1 MAITKYK
8 VIKKNLDAVINYA
21 MNGEK
26 TENGILVSAIN
37 CMPQTAYSQMMLTK
51 KAFHK
56 EDGRLGYHIIQS
68 FNGNEISPDK
78 CNKIGLEF
86 AKQLWGDKYQVIVC
100 THTNKKNVH
109 NHIVLNSVSFI
120 DGSKYHNSNVEI
132 ALLRETNDDICR
144 KHGLSIVKS
153 SKATTVSDISKS
165 RIANYNRNSGK
176 MELIKADIDEAIK
189 EATKYQEFV
198 DILAF
203 KGYYIKK
210 SNNVISVSTP
220 YYNRNIRLSRAFGE
234 DYTFD
239 NIKTRIYQPTLY
251 DRYLKRT
258 NNEKVYKVRIYDGI
272 KIDQEKLK
280 TSSFYRLYVHYLYL
294 LGKLPPKIHYKE
306 RTKQYYQEI
315 DKFNKLADEM
325 NLICTYN
332 LNSKEDAQNL
342 RMQYIEEVTPIKAE
356 REKLRQLYKKATN
369 ESDKTIIRAKIE
381 TITEDINKINY
392 KIQTCKRIITKA
404 EKGEKETILINNR
417 ALENQQNNEQENS
430 INKNKDKKELDRATF

>member
-37 CMPQTAYSQMMLTK
+37 CLPQTAYSQMMLTK

-78 CNKIGLEF
+78 CNKIGIELVQ
-86 AKQLWGDKYQVIVC
+86 QLWGDKYQVIVC
-100 THTNKKNVH
+100 THTNKKNMH

-144 KHGLSIVKS
+144 KHGLSIIKTT
-153 SKATTVSDISKS
+153 KATTVGDISKS

-189 EATKYQEFV
+189 KATKYQEFV

-210 SNNVISVSTP
+210 SNDVISVSTP
-220 YYNRNIRLSRAFGE
+220 YYNRNIRLARAFGE
-234 DYTFD
+234 DYTFE

-280 TSSFYRLYVHYLYL
+280 TSSFYRLYIHYLYL
-294 LGKLPPKIHYKE
+294 LGKLPPKIHYEE
-306 RTKQYYQEI
+306 RTKEYYKEI
-315 DKFNKLADEM
+315 DKFNKLADEL

-332 LNSKEDAQNL
+332 LESKEDVQNL
-342 RMQYIEEVTPIKAE
+342 RTKYIEEVTPLKAE
-356 REKLRQLYKKATN
+356 REKLKQLYKKANN
-369 ESDKTIIRAKIE
+369 EIDKTIIQAEIN
-381 TITEDINKINY
+381 IVAEDINKINS
-392 KIQTCKRIITKA
+392 KIQTCKRIIAKA
-404 EKGEKETILINNR
+404 EKGEKETVLINNR
-417 ALENQQNNEQENS
+417 ISENHLNNEQENS
-430 INKNKDKKELDRATF
+430 LNKNKDKKRIR